1 MTWTTWWLFAVTEI
15 VLCLTPGPAVLC
27 VLSSALKAGS
37 RRAVAAV
44 LGILTANT
52 VYFALSATG
61 VGVLLA
67 SSKVFQGVK
76 WAGAAFLIYMGL
88 RLVFGRQLGAP
99 RIGEPR
105 THHLFFEGFTLQ
117 ISNPKAVI
125 FFAAFLPQ
133 FLNPRAPV
141 VPQVAILAVTSV
153 VIEFAILCG
162 YAMVAG
168 RAAKF
173 AIEPRYAKW
182 TTRIAGGLLIAA
194 GAGLASR

>member
-1 MTWTTWWLFAVTEI
+1 MTLATWWIFVVTEI

-37 RRAVAAV
+37 RRAVASV
-44 LGILTANT
+44 IGILTANT
-52 VYFALSATG
+52 AYFALSATG

-67 SSKVFQGVK
+67 SSKLFQGVK
-76 WAGAAFLIYMGL
+76 WAGAAFLVYLGL
-88 RLVFGRQLGAP
+88 RLMFSRPLARQ
-99 RIGEPR
+99 RIEEPR
-105 THHLFFEGFTLQ
+105 SHHLFFQGFMLQ

-133 FLNPRAPV
+133 FLHPGAPV

-153 VIEFAILCG
+153 VIEFAILSG
-162 YAMVAG
+162 YAMAAG
-168 RAAKF
+168 RAAMF

-182 TTRIAGGLLIAA
+182 TSRIAGGLLMAA

>member
-1 MTWTTWWLFAVTEI
+1 M
-15 VLCLTPGPAVLC
+15 LC

-37 RRAVAAV
+37 RRAIASVI
-44 LGILTANT
+44 GILTANT

-76 WAGAAFLIYMGL
+76 WVGAAFLIFLGL
-88 RLVFGRQLGAP
+88 RLMFGRQLGAR

-105 THHLFFEGFTLQ
+105 THHLFFEGFMLQ

-133 FLNPRAPV
+133 FLHPRAPV
-141 VPQVAILAVTSV
+141 APQVAILAATSV
-153 VIEFAILCG
+153 VIEFAILSG

-168 RAAKF
+168 RAANF

-182 TTRIAGGLLIAA
+182 TTRIAGGFLMAA
-194 GAGLASR
+194 GAGLATR